1 MTVGEVNKPILND
14 LDMSNIIAIVGR
26 PNVGKSTLFNRL
38 TETRQAIVDNESGV
52 TRDRHYGQSDWC
64 GQFFTVVDTGG
75 YVVGSEDVFESAIRE
90 QVLITIEEADA
101 IFFLLDVTTGITDLD
116 DAIASVLRKSKKPV
130 FVVVNKVDNNFLY
143 AESSVFYSFGLGDV
157 FPISSMT
164 GSGTGE
170 LLDEAM
176 KVLKPEP
183 TEPEESTI
191 PKYAILG
198 KPNVGKSSLI
208 NILSGTERNIVTPIA
223 GTTRDSIHVTYNQ
236 FGQEFMLIDTA
247 GLRKKTKVKENLEFY
262 SVMRSIRALE
272 ESDVVL
278 LMIDAQE
285 GLDSQD
291 INIFHLAEKN
301 KKGVVILVNK
311 WDLIEKNNKTTS
323 VFEEEIRSRLAPFS
337 DIPIVFT
344 SIPEKQRVY
353 KAIDMA
359 KKVYENRKQKIP
371 TSQINDIMLEVIE
384 RTPPPSI
391 KGKSIKI
398 KYITQVTGVCPSFVF
413 FCNLPQYIKEPYKRF
428 IENQLR
434 EKFDLLGT
442 PVLLYFRQK

>member
-1 MTVGEVNKPILND
+1 
-14 LDMSNIIAIVGR
+14 MSNIIAIVGR

-38 TETRQAIVDNESGV
+38 TESRQAIVDDESGV

-75 YVVGSEDVFESAIRE
+75 YVAHSEDVFESAIRE
-90 QVLITIEEADA
+90 QVIITIEEADV

-116 DAIASVLRKSKKPV
+116 DAIADVLRKSKKPV
-130 FVVVNKVDNNFLY
+130 FVVANKVDNNMLY
-143 AESSVFYSFGLGDV
+143 AETSVFYALGLGDV

-170 LLDEAM
+170 LLDAAM
-176 KVLKPEP
+176 KVVKPEP
-183 TEPEESTI
+183 VEPPESTI

-208 NILSGTERNIVTPIA
+208 NILSGTPRNIVTPIA

-301 KKGVVILVNK
+301 KKGIVILVNK
-311 WDLIEKNNKTTS
+311 WDLIEKNNKTTQ
-323 VFEEEIRSRLAPFS
+323 VFEEEIRARLAPFS

-353 KAIDMA
+353 KAIEMA
-359 KKVYENRKQKIP
+359 KRVYENRKQKIS
-371 TSQINDIMLEVIE
+371 TSQLNDYMLEVME

-442 PVLLYFRQK
+442 PILLYFRQK

>member
-1 MTVGEVNKPILND
+1 
-14 LDMSNIIAIVGR
+14 MSNIIAIVGR

-38 TETRQAIVDNESGV
+38 TETRQAIVDDESGV
-52 TRDRHYGQSDWC
+52 TRDRHYGQSDWS

-101 IFFLLDVTTGITDLD
+101 IFFLVDVTTGITDLD

-130 FVVVNKVDNNFLY
+130 FVVANKVDNNFLY
-143 AESSVFYSFGLGDV
+143 SETAVFYALGLGDV

-183 TEPEESTI
+183 IEPPESTI

-208 NILSGTERNIVTPIA
+208 NVLAGTQRNIVTPIA

-247 GLRKKTKVKENLEFY
+247 GLRKKTKVRENLEFY

-301 KKGVVILVNK
+301 KKGIVILVNK

-323 VFEEEIRSRLAPFS
+323 VFEEEIRTRLAPFS

-359 KKVYENRKQKIP
+359 KRVYENRKQKIS
-371 TSQINDIMLEVIE
+371 TSHLNDVMLEIIE

-442 PVLLYFRQK
+442 PILLYFRQK

>member
-1 MTVGEVNKPILND
+1 M
-14 LDMSNIIAIVGR
+14 
-26 PNVGKSTLFNRL
+26 GKSTLFNRL
-38 TETRQAIVDNESGV
+38 TESRQAIVDDESGV
-52 TRDRHYGQSDWC
+52 TRDRHYGQSDWS

-101 IFFLLDVTTGITDLD
+101 VFFLLDVTTGITDLD

-130 FVVVNKVDNNFLY
+130 FVIANKVDNNFLY
-143 AESSVFYSFGLGDV
+143 SETAIFYALGLGDV

-170 LLDEAM
+170 LLDAAM
-176 KVLKPEP
+176 KVLKAEP
-183 TEPEESTI
+183 IEPAESTI

-208 NILSGTERNIVTPIA
+208 NVLSGTQRNIVTPIA

-247 GLRKKTKVKENLEFY
+247 GLRKKTKVRENLEFY

-301 KKGVVILVNK
+301 KKGIVILVNK
-311 WDLIEKNNKTTS
+311 WDLIEKNNKTTQ
-323 VFEEEIRSRLAPFS
+323 VFEDEIRTRLAPFS

-359 KKVYENRKQKIP
+359 KKVYENRKQKIS
-371 TSQINDIMLEVIE
+371 TSHLNDVMLEIIE

-434 EKFDLLGT
+434 EKLDLLGT
-442 PVLLYFRQK
+442 PILLYFRQK